1 MYSDKM
7 KGLFSPLD
15 KKYCMYFY
23 YLSFISFC
31 FMLFSIISLI
41 LLLTEYQKNKYI
53 IVSNI
58 STIFMLG
65 IGYFSNRLLYTMC
78 IR

>member
-31 FMLFSIISLI
+31 FMLFSIIGLI
-41 LLLTEYQKNKYI
+41 LLLTEYQKNKYMI
-53 IVSNI
+53 ASNI